1 MSRSDVPDWVR
12 LACNRWGRQKR
23 RMWQGKESY
32 INSEKQQ
39 RTHVD
44 GYAESFMGRIK
55 DERVAAGQTS
65 GVRQHWDEVYW
76 GEGLEVQRAIVGM
89 PATPYDVLH
98 LKYVWDPDFGLSWAA
113 RARVLELKER
123 AFWEALG
130 RAEFW
135 VFARLESTVHTQA
148 SETAIEISAGLLKKA
163 PKTVRIVAHE
173 ITSSEVSLNFT
184 ALKRPKIS
192 VIR

>member
-23 RMWQGKESY
+23 RMWQGKETY

-89 PATPYDVLH
+89 PATAYDVLH

-113 RARVLELKER
+113 RAQVLGLKER

-135 VFARLESTVHTQA
+135 VFARLEP
-148 SETAIEISAGLLKKA
+148 SA
-163 PKTVRIVAHE
+163 
-173 ITSSEVSLNFT
+173 EVSLPLRRESSTKTVIT
-184 ALKRPKIS
+184 ATLPKFSPADIDLSALNRGKIS
-192 VIR
+192 LSR